1 MLPATIDPGAACRE
15 DAALVEVCISGG
27 PYVAKSK
34 SGEFYTF
41 DEVLRQLNIDENR
54 LKRLVSEG
62 EIRAFREGEQM
73 KFKRSEI
80 DGLAG
85 RSGRGGQTSETS
97 LTEISL
103 EDDSQPT
110 VNVGGDIDT
119 LSDDLLAEEPDL
131 ASGGMRTAEISSQD
145 TFIDQGD
152 VGMSTEPIDFTEDD
166 DLDEVEEVED
176 IGASSTRRGRGGP
189 APRRIAIEEPRTSPL
204 VYAVLF
210 LTLAVSIAGALV
222 SLSIGEGRSN
232 KITNWFSQQFGPQ
245 SKEPGPTE

>member
-1 MLPATIDPGAACRE
+1 M
-15 DAALVEVCISGG
+15 
-27 PYVAKSK
+27 AKSK

-73 KFKRSEI
+73 KFKRTEI

-103 EDDSQPT
+103 EDDDSQPT
-110 VNVGGDIDT
+110 VNVGSGSEDT
-119 LSDDLLAEEPDL
+119 LSDDLLAEPDL
-131 ASGGMRTAEISSQD
+131 TAQGGMKTAEISSQD
-145 TFIDQGD
+145 TFIDSGD

-166 DLDEVEEVED
+166 ALDEAEEIED
-176 IGASSTRRGRGGP
+176 MGAGGGRRQAARGP
-189 APRRIAIEEPRTSPL
+189 ARRVVIEEPRTHPL

-210 LTLAVSIAGALV
+210 LAAAISIAGALV
-222 SLSIGEGRSN
+222 VISVGRGQPNSI
-232 KITNWFSQQFGPQ
+232 TQWFADNFGPENKVEA
-245 SKEPGPTE
+245 SE

>member
-1 MLPATIDPGAACRE
+1 M
-15 DAALVEVCISGG
+15 
-27 PYVAKSK
+27 AKSK

-73 KFKRSEI
+73 KFKRTEI

-110 VNVGGDIDT
+110 VNVGGQADT
-119 LSDDLLAEEPDL
+119 LADDLLAEPDV
-131 ASGGMRTAEISSQD
+131 STGGMRTAEISSQD

-152 VGMSTEPIDFTEDD
+152 VGMSTEPIDFTEDEGLD
-166 DLDEVEEVED
+166 DVEEVED
-176 IGASSTRRGRGGP
+176 IGAGGAARGGGGRSRGSG
-189 APRRIAIEEPRTSPL
+189 PRRVAVEEPRTSPL
-204 VYAVLF
+204 MYAVL
-210 LTLAVSIAGALV
+210 LLALVVSIAAGV
-222 SLSIGEGRSN
+222 VTVSIGRVHSN
-232 KITNWFSQQFGPQ
+232 DITKWFAETFGG
-245 SKEPGPTE
+245 KKAPTAMEAPSDQ